1 MNPPA
6 SREKR
11 RRRKLLMPLMFWALE
26 EAAVPGGEPD
36 VARRRKWQSS
46 MDTCAVRQWE
56 LRKTC
61 STAIADEFFL
71 QLKPHVRPCGASCW
85 GGIRVMFIP
94 TECPRQKLG
103 PGVLREK

>member
-1 MNPPA
+1 MSVTVKVFVWPWGGAAQVPEQEAVRKMNPPA
-6 SREKR
+6 SREKQ

-56 LRKTC
+56 L
-61 STAIADEFFL
+61 
-71 QLKPHVRPCGASCW
+71 QVGPVR
-85 GGIRVMFIP
+85 V
-94 TECPRQKLG
+94 CPRHG
-103 PGVLREK
+103 